1 MKPKQIL
8 IVVVAF
14 VILAGLYFLQ
24 QSKRPEALQ
33 DLGYEKLG
41 APAADVARVKCYLAG
56 QEDQALVLA
65 LKEGKWCV
73 ESKFGAAASE
83 TKVQEFLEKIEKLEG
98 DLRSSSAEVLKDYGI
113 ADEQALHLELLGKD
127 GQVLKHLLL
136 GNQGPGY
143 DETFVRQPGSDSV
156 YLARTNLRGSL
167 GVYGED
173 NRVPESKPWLDTTVM
188 KIAKEDVA
196 RIETTSP
203 YRNLVLEYRAKT
215 PPTVGDATDVPA
227 PEPVYVPV
235 LVEPQVAGATKSQG
249 IDRLA
254 GAFASVSVA
263 DVVDR
268 GGLEKYG
275 LDRPQASAAVTTRSG
290 EVRRLDFGNAVPEGN
305 GAYYVKL
312 EGDDL
317 VFKMDRPKVESIFL
331 KLSELTD
338 LSFSPIAKEDV
349 TELWTMRNG
358 QKYTFVPR
366 DGAWEFTGPGLT
378 ERFQADE
385 VDKMLTALTQLK
397 PQDEATQGGAEI
409 TGLDRAKAIVE
420 LTMKDGAKHTFLFG
434 KEVPLTDGARFV
446 KLYRS
451 SRIYTITRADYE
463 EAAAESGD
471 LFNLALADWK
481 AEDAIALRLKDA
493 TGELA
498 LMKED
503 AGAQW
508 AIQGGEGGAVSADR
522 AMALLTEVEEL
533 TPLDAVLQPKETQLD
548 QPQWSLEVTLAGG
561 RDYRLDIGGPQGTW
575 GYYVQLK
582 GEDTVFLLDV
592 EVGNR
597 LMALGQDLRS
607 QEAQ

>member
-1 MKPKQIL
+1 MTAQCA
-8 IVVVAF
+8 IVLSEAKNAVC
-14 VILAGLYFLQ
+14 IPAG
-24 QSKRPEALQ
+24 ALGKKNEQ
-33 DLGYEKLG
+33 GRYL
-41 APAADVARVKCYLAG
+41 VK
-56 QEDQALVLA
+56 V
-65 LKEGKWCV
+65 
-73 ESKFGAAASE
+73 
-83 TKVQEFLEKIEKLEG
+83 
-98 DLRSSSAEVLKDYGI
+98 
-113 ADEQALHLELLGKD
+113 LGKD

-305 GAYYVKL
+305 GAYYAKL

-317 VFKMDRPKVESIFL
+317 VFKMDRAKVESIFL
-331 KLSELTD
+331 KLSD
-338 LSFSPIAKEDV
+338 LVDLRFHPIAKEDV
-349 TELWTMRNG
+349 TQLTLMRNG
-358 QKYTFVPR
+358 QKYNFELK
-366 DGAWEFTGPGLT
+366 GEAWTFTGPGLT
-378 ERFQADE
+378 KRFQPEE
-385 VDKMLTALTQLK
+385 VDRLVDTLTRIK
-397 PQDEATQGGAEI
+397 PLDEATQGGAEI
-409 TGLDRAKAIVE
+409 AGMDRPKVMIE
-420 LTMKDGAKHTFLFG
+420 LIRKDGYRCVFVFG
-434 KEVPLTDGARFV
+434 KEVPLTDGARFA
-446 KLYRS
+446 KLDRS
-451 SRIYTITRADYE
+451 PRVYTIARADYE

-471 LFNLALADWK
+471 LFDRS
-481 AEDAIALRLKDA
+481 EERRV
-493 TGELA
+493 G
-498 LMKED
+498 KECR
-503 AGAQW
+503 
-508 AIQGGEGGAVSADR
+508 SR
-522 AMALLTEVEEL
+522 
-533 TPLDAVLQPKETQLD
+533 
-548 QPQWSLEVTLAGG
+548 WSP
-561 RDYRLDIGGPQGTW
+561 YH
-575 GYYVQLK
+575 
-582 GEDTVFLLDV
+582 
-592 EVGNR
+592 
-597 LMALGQDLRS
+597 
-607 QEAQ
+607 